1 MLIPR
6 RHPEL
11 DCVCSDD
18 PFVIEMR
25 DARDE
30 LRADASTPDR
40 REGVLADMNLLWRP
54 ARPLSWPTRPR
65 QMARFRLHNRT
76 A

>member
-6 RHPEL
+6 RHPEF

-40 REGVLADMNLLWRP
+40 REGFWLI
-54 ARPLSWPTRPR
+54 
-65 QMARFRLHNRT
+65 
-76 A
+76 